1 MVSVTNLKRHLET
14 WHDYMGWQIRYQ
26 GRLDGDILKFWHVSL
41 STHGAETL
49 CAFPNAQHGLLRLV
63 KFDGVEQQQIR
74 GGAQIWEPGGIFDFD
89 LHVSDVQA
97 TFREMVHQL
106 GWFSYGEPIEF
117 SLGAVTVQEALLY
130 GPDRVAL
137 ALVHRVSPP
146 MQPLPTTLPE
156 PQVTTTAATT
166 VRTLGSVYLSM
177 MVAEN
182 LPTSLE
188 FFVKTL
194 GFHLQ
199 DNTSFVLPSNAPNVF
214 RLPWNLAESHPVR
227 FVTLSPDNTRDTML
241 GLFHFEGLQG
251 KHYAERAVP
260 PNTGLLMYRFAV
272 SNIAEYYQAVV
283 GRGVSPVST
292 LAEVVL
298 RPYGKAQAF
307 AVRSPDGVW
316 IEFFELLNA

>member
-1 MVSVTNLKRHLET
+1 MSYHIGKLREIVVSVTNLKRHLET
-14 WHDYMGWQIRYQ
+14 WHDYMGWQVRYQ
-26 GRLDGDILKFWHVSL
+26 GRLDGDMLKFWHLSL

-49 CAFPNAQHGLLRLV
+49 CAFPNAEHGLLRLV
-63 KFDGVEQQQIR
+63 KFDSVEQQQIR
-74 GGAQIWEPGGIFDFD
+74 GGAQIWEPGGIVDFD
-89 LHVSDVQA
+89 LRTSSVHT
-97 TFREMVHQL
+97 TFRDMVHQL

-137 ALVHRVSPP
+137 ALVHRLNPV
-146 MQPLPTTLPE
+146 LTGVPE
-156 PQVTTTAATT
+156 HQGI
-166 VRTLGSVYLSM
+166 LGSVYLSM

-182 LPTSLE
+182 LPKSIE

-194 GFHLQ
+194 GFHLHE
-199 DNTSFVLPSNAPNVF
+199 NTSFVLPNDAPNVF
-214 RLPWNLAESHPVR
+214 RLPWNLAAHHPVR

-251 KHYAERAVP
+251 KNYAERAVP
-260 PNTGLLMYRFAV
+260 PNTGLLMYRFTV
-272 SNIAEYYQAVV
+272 SNIAEYYQTLLA
-283 GRGVSPVST
+283 RGVQPVSPLT
-292 LAEVVL
+292 EVVV

-316 IEFFELLNA
+316 IEFFELLNS